1 MPSFEDIAIKAHQK
15 TYILRETARDAQAE
29 LEKQQDQALEKLEKE
44 IPVQLRDLKRYVQR
58 VEQLHTVLETG
69 EIKTLLLLLSG
80 SKKSRIFST
89 NFAIG
94 FFRGAGAMLGVVLIS
109 ALIILMILN
118 SPYSDIVI
126 HTLTQGF

>member
-1 MPSFEDIAIKAHQK
+1 MPSFEDIAIKAQQK
-15 TYILRETARDAQAE
+15 TYILRETARDAQAD
-29 LEKQQDQALEKLEKE
+29 LEKQQAQALEKLEKE

-58 VEQLHTVLETG
+58 VEQMHTVLETG

-126 HTLTQGF
+126 QALTQGF